1 MKKLAKKQMGG
12 TPKKPVSGQIPTIK
26 KEIKGEQ
33 AERMK
38 PYGKQEKFDAS
49 KVSKNGLK
57 IKGAFKIGS
66 DTYKPD
72 TTRYKKTGGQGP
84 ANKIGKMVKISKKK

>member
-1 MKKLAKKQMGG
+1 MKKLVKKQMGG

-49 KVSKNGLK
+49 KVST
-57 IKGAFKIGS
+57 KGAILIRKGAERVGS
-66 DTYKPD
+66 KDYKPD
-72 TTRYKKTGGQGP
+72 TTIYKKKMGG
-84 ANKIGKMVKISKKK
+84 AFDKYKSKKK

>member
-1 MKKLAKKQMGG
+1 MKKLVKKQMGG

-49 KVSKNGLK
+49 KVSKNGAIL
-57 IKGAFKIGS
+57 KGAERVGS
-66 DTYKPD
+66 KDYKPD
-72 TTRYKKTGGQGP
+72 TTIYKKKMGGP
-84 ANKIGKMVKISKKK
+84 TKKK